1 MDRRD
6 DEEEEEEE
14 DANRQTRSLAG
25 LAIILGL
32 AVIAIFLV
40 QHLRKESQIEDCL
53 LARHANCDALIQ
65 NQ

>member
-6 DEEEEEEE
+6 DDEE

-32 AVIAIFLV
+32 AIIAIFLI

>member
-6 DEEEEEEE
+6 DDEEE

-53 LARHANCDALIQ
+53 LARHANCDALMQ

>member
-6 DEEEEEEE
+6 DEEEE